1 MVCKKC
7 GNEIQIDEKFCGK
20 WGTKVDLKVKKKTN
34 IKPIYSIIGVIVT
47 IIIIISIIFIHNS
60 QSIINEKNINISSN
74 NTTSNKETKQY
85 YDFIDTTYYTF
96 NFTENEIIDR
106 IMNGKSYTSQGF
118 KKMQATIPN
127 RNNYVKVQYPE
138 VQIVGVTTN
147 PSNNKV
153 TSLSLSLQGYYTQ
166 DKINSMSET
175 ILTNMVIWI
184 LNVNSEEQATTEG
197 RSLLSDLINNVSKNK
212 GLVFE
217 YNLEKVSDNIN
228 SGTITITVEK

>member
-20 WGTKVDLKVKKKTN
+20 CGTKVDLKVKKKTN